1 MEKTVKRQRL
11 IIIILAVALVVAF
24 VQINGYKTE
33 SENRYNSLSNHIQ
46 RVSDN
51 IQEIYGNVDRM
62 LEEEASLVTSF
73 NYEYGKLD
81 AENRLVPVSVKIT
94 PKTYTDKTTLTLDFG
109 SEKVG
114 LNRGDDGE
122 FIANFNAPLFPDT
135 ESEVVKL
142 LIKDGNTTQTQEL
155 EWYISSLH
163 NEFLPRMLVSFVF
176 DNSGRSED
184 NNYKVDG
191 DIMFHFDYED
201 SEDVPFKNM
210 KVYYMHNDTVLE
222 KENIPETV
230 FDSAV
235 TTFPL
240 NKNFSDVKEGDS
252 FTIYLEGED
261 ECGFVHRVVLS
272 QSFFHT
278 LPEGNHTPEIIA
290 PSDGDIILDKDEN
303 ILYSGA

>member
-24 VQINGYKTE
+24 VQLNGYKTE

-94 PKTYTDKTTLTLDFG
+94 PKTYSDRTTLTLDFG
-109 SEKVG
+109 SEKVE
-114 LNRGDDGE
+114 LNRGADGE
-122 FIANFNAPLFPDT
+122 FIADFNAPLFPDT

-155 EWYISSLH
+155 EWYISSLY
-163 NEFLPRMLVSFVF
+163 EKFLPQLMAGFIF
-176 DNSGRSED
+176 DHTKFTEEKGLP
-184 NNYKVDG
+184 VDG
-191 DIMFHFDYED
+191 EVMFMGDIEESGGKAFTDL
-201 SEDVPFKNM
+201 KL
-210 KVYYMHNDTVLE
+210 VYMLNDKIVE
-222 KENIPETV
+222 EVEIPEAT
-230 FDSAV
+230 FQSAV
-235 TTFPL
+235 
-240 NKNFSDVKEGDS
+240 SDIDIYKTYPDAKAEDIFTLYIEGV
-252 FTIYLEGED
+252 D
-261 ECGFVHRVVLS
+261 EYGFVHRI
-272 QSFFHT
+272 T
-278 LPEGNHTPEIIA
+278 LKETVCI
-290 PSDGDIILDKDEN
+290 SDEDITEEALDGYYETILDKEGN
-303 ILYSGA
+303 VLYDREK